1 MPNWCYNVIQI
12 RSKSADQ
19 LDAFLKRMKWPE
31 YAPYFLE
38 QWDDGGA
45 EETGYGADG
54 KQLAAYETKYIQI
67 SENHIRFEFDT
78 PWVPLLPAFNQIC
91 RMVQENKRYHGID
104 LRLDFAD
111 ILWGAYC
118 GYNEQLF
125 DEPTGAFVKQD
136 RWDEIQHGSSQFDV
150 ISPSYYHF
158 PSDFGVYA

>member
-1 MPNWCYNVIQI
+1 MMEEQKKPGMV
-12 RSKSADQ
+12 
-19 LDAFLKRMKWPE
+19 RMENSW
-31 YAPYFLE
+31 
-38 QWDDGGA
+38 QR
-45 EETGYGADG
+45 
-54 KQLAAYETKYIQI
+54 TKLSIFKLVKIY
-67 SENHIRFEFDT
+67 SLRFDT